1 MKLGLESY
9 DDIGQRIILPM
20 DKWSKKWKGDDLV
33 EVISQYVVI
42 IVLAICL
49 CLGYIIKHSITVIPN
64 KYIPLIMA
72 IVGTILNVWISG
84 WTFSPEILLGGLA
97 SGLAS
102 TGTYEMVTN
111 ITGKKSAGEEALE
124 DMVKN

>member
-1 MKLGLESY
+1 ME
-9 DDIGQRIILPM
+9 I
-20 DKWSKKWKGDDLV
+20 
-33 EVISQYVVI
+33 ISQYVVI

-72 IVGTILNVWISG
+72 VVGTILNVWISG
-84 WTFSPEILLGGLA
+84 WTFNPDILLGGLA

-102 TGTYEMVTN
+102 TGTYEMITN
-111 ITGKKSAGEEALE
+111 ITGKKSSGEAAM
-124 DMVKN
+124 DDVVNT

>member
-1 MKLGLESY
+1 ME
-9 DDIGQRIILPM
+9 I
-20 DKWSKKWKGDDLV
+20 
-33 EVISQYVVI
+33 ISQYVVI

-111 ITGKKSAGEEALE
+111 IAGKKSAGTGAEVLD